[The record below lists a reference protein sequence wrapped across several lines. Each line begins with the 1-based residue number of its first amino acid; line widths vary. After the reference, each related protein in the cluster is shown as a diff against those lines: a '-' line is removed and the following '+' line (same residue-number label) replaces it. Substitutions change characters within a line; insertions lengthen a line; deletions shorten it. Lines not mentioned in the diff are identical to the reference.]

1 MIMMVC
7 IPIIICAFLLLF
19 KRQETSASR
28 FLATFLFLCVFAL
41 CPQTIGF
48 SGFYEVWP
56 ELTFFPFSVE
66 LWLGPLFYLHA
77 FLLIKGG
84 SLGKRKWFLLLG
96 VLKTS
101 YYCWAFLGYMRYDA
115 VPIQEVAAIIGLK
128 S

>member
-28 FLATFLFLCVFAL
+28 SLATFLFLCVFAL

-84 SLGKRKWFLLLG
+84 SLGKGNGFCSQACYK
-96 VLKTS
+96 
-101 YYCWAFLGYMRYDA
+101 
-115 VPIQEVAAIIGLK
+115 PAITAGLFWDICVMTPSQFKK
-128 S
+128 SQQ